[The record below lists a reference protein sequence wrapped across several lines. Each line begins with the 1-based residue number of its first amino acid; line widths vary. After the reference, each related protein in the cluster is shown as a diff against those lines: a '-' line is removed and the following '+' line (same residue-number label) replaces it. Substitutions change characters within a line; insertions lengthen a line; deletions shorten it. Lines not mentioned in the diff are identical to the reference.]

1 MPEAKVSKGDKPVLC
16 KNAGTESQL
25 AQPRPPYL
33 ALTPTA
39 TFGDTAEAFSVFH
52 PQP

>member
-1 MPEAKVSKGDKPVLC
+1 MPEAKVGKGDKPALC
-16 KNAGTESQL
+16 KSAGAELQL
-25 AQPRPPYL
+25 AQPQPPYL
-33 ALTPTA
+33 ALTSTA